1 MLSHLRAFIISRAES
16 SRRGILA
23 PLLAAV
29 VGVHLVVPCAEAQ
42 KRIYIANDDHT
53 DYFWTAT
60 DVQYRAAFL
69 SMLDYYLNQ
78 IEATAGNPSDSRGR
92 FNCDGSLWVR
102 VYEQNRSAADFARL
116 VGHLRDDTISMPL
129 NTLVLLYGAMP
140 TEAVLRNMYYAGRL
154 ERSENLRFPLVVPME
169 NQTLPGGVASLWAGS
184 GAKYAWKGVCGCAT
198 KTDWGDRP
206 REIYHFTGPDGQ
218 SVCVK
223 WNTML
228 NGNQSVGGYAEAADP
243 YGVVDY
249 LDNDAAFLARWP
261 WPVSA
266 AFGHGWDALQTTTGD
281 FIAASQTQADA
292 GRRVIVSN
300 EKDFFEDF
308 LSQYSNQIPT
318 FSGSFGNE
326 WDLYT
331 ASMAEVTAGFRRQVE
346 RLRTAE
352 ALATVA
358 SLHDASFMA
367 GREIARDRAFVA
379 CGLFY
384 EHDWTGDGPVARS
397 ARAQFQR
404 DQLDSLS
411 AYVNPLYADAL
422 TAVASRVSQP
432 GGSERHIVFNP
443 LSWVRTDIADLSSQ
457 IAPPLRV
464 VDVARGT
471 EVRSQVVS
479 TGATTLVRVLADS
492 IPPVGY
498 RVFEVRSG
506 AGQSYGP
513 AASVTLPGFD
523 NGIYAVALGARGNI
537 TSLVDHKDSNRQL
550 VAGGGSIH
558 DQGSGAG
565 TAVVD
570 ATGPVYATL
579 KVVAGGTP
587 AHETRVTLYA
597 GLDRVDIDGRVTQ
610 NFSSNVGYTSA
621 FNLPGSA
628 MRHEEVGMIARV
640 ARAAAGGDYADENA
654 RTDYLTFNHFVDL
667 SQTDRGVTV
676 SNWDSPFFQAG
687 ASTPTFLDS
696 VTPSIR
702 AVVGMQVDGA
712 TLGMVNQ
719 GGDTS
724 FLNRFSLRTHGAY
737 DQAAAMRF
745 ALEHQNPLVAARA
758 TGGAESPLPATV
770 WSLLSIDSPDVLL
783 WALKPA
789 EEGIGSGM
797 IARVWNLAE
806 APRAMNLTVTG
817 APVSSAMRTTHIETD
832 IEPASFVGGT
842 LSDNF
847 ARQEM
852 RTYRMQAS
860 VTATPDPERPTVP
873 LSLRIYPNP
882 APSTRQAR
890 IAYSLP
896 TAGQVRITVFD
907 AQGRRVATLRD
918 GEEEAGPHELTWEGS
933 SAGGTPTAPGIYF
946 VQVRTPAGTRTS
958 KFVRIR

>member
-1 MLSHLRAFIISRAES
+1 MLLHRRVHNPFRAI
-16 SRRGILA
+16 A
-23 PLLAAV
+23 PLRGLVIALLVALAC
-29 VGVHLVVPCAEAQ
+29 VHPCVPGAEAQ

-53 DYFWTAT
+53 DYFWTGT
-60 DVQYRAAFL
+60 DVQYRTAFL
-69 SMLDYYLNQ
+69 SMLDYYMNQ

-102 VYEQNRSAADFARL
+102 VYEQNRSAPDFARL
-116 VGHLRDDTISMPL
+116 VGHLRDDTITMPL

-154 ERSENLRFPLVVPME
+154 ERRENLRFPIVVPME
-169 NQTLPGGVASLWAGS
+169 DQTLPGGVASLWAGS
-184 GAKYAWKGVCGCAT
+184 GAKYAWKGVCGCASR
-198 KTDWGDRP
+198 TDWGDRP

-218 SVCVK
+218 SVCMK

-228 NGNQSVGGYAEAADP
+228 NGYQSVGGYAEAADP

-249 LDNDAAFLARWP
+249 LDGNAGFLARWP
-261 WPVSA
+261 WLVSA
-266 AFGHGWDALQTTTGD
+266 AFGYGCDALQTTTGD
-281 FIAASQTQADA
+281 FMTASQIKANA

-308 LSQYSNQIPT
+308 LSQYSSQIPT

-331 ASMAEVTAGFRRQVE
+331 ASMAEVTANFRRQVE
-346 RLRTAE
+346 KLRTAE

-367 GREIARDRAFVA
+367 GREEARDRAFVA

-384 EHDWTGDGPVARS
+384 EHDWTGDGPVTRS
-397 ARAQFQR
+397 VRAQFQR

-411 AYVNPLYADAL
+411 AYTNPLYVDAL
-422 TAVASRVSQP
+422 AAVASRVSQP
-432 GGSERHIVFNP
+432 GGSERHVVFNP
-443 LSWVRTDIADLSSQ
+443 LSWSRTDIADLTSQ

-471 EVRSQVVS
+471 EVRSQIVS
-479 TGATTLVRVLADS
+479 IGATTLVRVLADS
-492 IPPVGY
+492 VPSVGY

-513 AASVTLPGFD
+513 AAAVTLPSFD
-523 NGIYAVALGARGNI
+523 NGTYAVTLGARGNI
-537 TSLVDHKDSNRQL
+537 TSLVDHKDANRQL
-550 VAGGGSIH
+550 VDGSGSIH
-558 DQGSGAG
+558 DLGSGAG
-565 TAVVD
+565 TAVVE
-570 ATGPVYATL
+570 ASGPVYATL

-597 GLDRVDIDGRVTQ
+597 GLDRVDVEGRVTQ

-621 FNLPGSA
+621 FNLPGSV

-687 ASTPTFLDS
+687 GSTPSFLDS

-702 AVVGMQVDGA
+702 AVVGMQVDGL
-712 TLGMVNQ
+712 TLGMLNQ

-724 FLNRFSLRTHGAY
+724 FLNRFSLRTHGSY

-745 ALEHQNPLVAARA
+745 ALEHQNPLVATRV
-758 TGGAESPLPATV
+758 TGSAESPLPATV

-806 APRAMNLTVTG
+806 APRTLNLAVPGT
-817 APVSSAMRTTHIETD
+817 PVSSAMRTTHIETD
-832 IEPASFVGGT
+832 IEPASFVAGV
-842 LSDNF
+842 LADNL

-852 RTYRMQAS
+852 RTYRLQAS
-860 VTATPDPERPTVP
+860 VTATPDAERPPVP

-882 APSTRQAR
+882 APSAGHAR
-890 IAYSLP
+890 IAYSLAA
-896 TAGQVRITVFD
+896 AGHVRVAVLD

-918 GEEEAGPHELTWEGS
+918 GEEAAGPHELTWDGL
-933 SAGGTPTAPGIYF
+933 SASGTPTAPGIYF
-946 VQVRTPAGTRTS
+946 VQVRTPAGTRAS
-958 KFVRIR
+958 KLVRVR